1 MNITMRTWAGWL
13 AGAVLA
19 YATFDGLAHAQDR
32 PAGYPSRPIRLVVT
46 VAAGAGSDAI
56 ARAVGQMLTEAWDQT
71 IVVDNRPGAS
81 GVIAMD
87 LVAKAAPDGYTLLF
101 QGDTTM
107 LLGAQKRVPFDIRE
121 AYDPIVATSTQPY
134 ILLTGFSLPVKS
146 IREMIGYSKTKQLT
160 YAGSSGIG
168 SGVHLG
174 MERFA
179 RLSGAKLLYVP
190 YKGSAP
196 SIIGLMSGEI
206 DMALGSSIAASA
218 AIRTGKVK
226 ALATTGEKRIA
237 ALPDL
242 PTVAEQGFPGF
253 KITNRYNIYAPA
265 GTSRAIITAINR
277 VVSDGM
283 YSPQMVKRLAADGSE
298 PAERMTPTQLRKT
311 VAEEYA
317 EIEQM
322 VKELN
327 IKL

>member
-1 MNITMRTWAGWL
+1 MNITIRTWV

-19 YATFDGLAHAQDR
+19 YATFNGFAYAQER
-32 PAGYPSRPIRLVVT
+32 PAGYPSRPVRLIVT
-46 VAAGAGSDAI
+46 VAPGAGSDAI
-56 ARAVGQMLTEAWDQT
+56 ARAVGQMLTEAWGQQV
-71 IVVDNRPGAS
+71 VVDNRPGAS
-81 GVIAMD
+81 GTIAMEV
-87 LVAKAAPDGYTLLF
+87 VAKAAPDGYTLLF

-107 LLGAQKRVPFDIRE
+107 LLGAQKRVPFDIRTT
-121 AYDPIVATSTQPY
+121 YDPIVATSTQPY
-134 ILLTGFSLPVKS
+134 ILLTGLNLPVKS
-146 IREMIGYSKTKQLT
+146 IRELIEYSKTKQLT

-179 RLSGAKLLYVP
+179 RRSGAKLLYIP

-206 DMALGSSIAASA
+206 DMALGSSIAASG

-226 ALATTGEKRIA
+226 ALATTGEKRIP

-265 GTSRAIITAINR
+265 GTSRAIVVAINR
-277 VVSDGM
+277 IVGDGM
-283 YSPQMVKRLAADGSE
+283 YSPQMVKRLAADGSQ
-298 PAERMTPTQLRKT
+298 PAERMTPAELRKT

-317 EIEQM
+317 EVERM

>member
-1 MNITMRTWAGWL
+1 MNITIRTWAGWL

-19 YATFDGLAHAQDR
+19 YVTFNGFAYAQER
-32 PAGYPSRPIRLVVT
+32 PAGYPSRPVRLIVT
-46 VAAGAGSDAI
+46 VAPGAGSDAI
-56 ARAVGQMLTEAWDQT
+56 ARAVGQMLTEALGQQ

-81 GVIAMD
+81 GTIAMEV
-87 LVAKAAPDGYTLLF
+87 VAKAAPDGYTLLF

-107 LLGAQKRVPFDIRE
+107 LLGAQKRVPFDIRK

-134 ILLTGFSLPVKS
+134 ILLTGFNLPVKS
-146 IREMIGYSKTKQLT
+146 IRELIELSKTKQLT

-174 MERFA
+174 MESFA
-179 RLSGAKLLYVP
+179 RRSGAKLLYVP

-206 DMALGSSIAASA
+206 DLALGSSIAASG

-226 ALATTGEKRIA
+226 ALATTGEKRIP

-265 GTSRAIITAINR
+265 GTSRAIVLAINR
-277 VVSDGM
+277 IVGDGM
-283 YSPQMVKRLAADGSE
+283 YSPQMVKRLAADGSQ
-298 PAERMTPTQLRKT
+298 PAERMTPAELRKT

-317 EIEQM
+317 EVEQM

>member
-1 MNITMRTWAGWL
+1 EL
-13 AGAVLA
+13 
-19 YATFDGLAHAQDR
+19 
-32 PAGYPSRPIRLVVT
+32 
-46 VAAGAGSDAI
+46 
-56 ARAVGQMLTEAWDQT
+56 
-71 IVVDNRPGAS
+71 
-81 GVIAMD
+81 
-87 LVAKAAPDGYTLLF
+87 
-101 QGDTTM
+101 
-107 LLGAQKRVPFDIRE
+107 
-121 AYDPIVATSTQPY
+121 
-134 ILLTGFSLPVKS
+134 
-146 IREMIGYSKTKQLT
+146 SKTKQLT

-174 MERFA
+174 MESFA
-179 RLSGAKLLYVP
+179 RRSGAKLLYIP

-206 DMALGSSIAASA
+206 DLALGSSIAASG

-226 ALATTGEKRIA
+226 ALATTGEKRIP

-265 GTSRAIITAINR
+265 GTSRAIVLAINR
-277 VVSDGM
+277 IVGDGM
-283 YSPQMVKRLAADGSE
+283 YSPQMVKRLAADGSQ
-298 PAERMTPTQLRKT
+298 PAERMTPAELRKT

-317 EIEQM
+317 EVEQM